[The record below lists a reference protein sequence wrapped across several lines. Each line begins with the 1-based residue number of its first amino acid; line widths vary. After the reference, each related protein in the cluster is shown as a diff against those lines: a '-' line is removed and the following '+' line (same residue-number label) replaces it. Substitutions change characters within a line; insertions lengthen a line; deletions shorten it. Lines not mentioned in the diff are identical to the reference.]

1 MTPNRQH
8 DPPRMPAVPIRV
20 VPPIRDYAR
29 RAEPAPTID
38 IAQDFP
44 HPPHMWV
51 QGCGVIVHIFDS
63 GGNIRHLGQMN
74 TAPSF
79 RHRGEIQVDF
89 IIGGGDRACPDFK
102 FIPLGGQH
110 IIAFFEGE
118 WGTVGILVRPPG
130 ALGGAGLELVEY
142 VPDGAVEKRS
152 SGGAKNPG
160 PGGDMKFRAVRHG
173 E

>member
-1 MTPNRQH
+1 MR
-8 DPPRMPAVPIRV
+8 
-20 VPPIRDYAR
+20 
-29 RAEPAPTID
+29 
-38 IAQDFP
+38 
-44 HPPHMWV
+44 V
-51 QGCGVIVHIFDS
+51 QGGGVIVHVFDS

-74 TAPSF
+74 AASGF
-79 RHRGEIQVDF
+79 RHRGEIQVDLV
-89 IIGGGDRACPDFK
+89 IGGGDRAGPDFK

-118 WGTVGILVRPPG
+118 WGAVGILVCPPG
-130 ALGGAGLELVEY
+130 TLGGAGLELVEY

-152 SGGAKNPG
+152 SRGAKNPG